1 MGSLLPLDYFSRF
14 TTYLHDNVV
23 GAHSCDECVT
33 YVHASA
39 VDNNLHHVHG
49 LSPDGHVEAERM
61 DRQTDHLHIDSAGIV
76 HSYNHTDYNHVT
88 YNNLHSQ
95 HMQNVRDHG
104 HDHDSERDGVDRGC
118 VEH

>member
-1 MGSLLPLDYFSRF
+1 
-14 TTYLHDNVV
+14 
-23 GAHSCDECVT
+23 
-33 YVHASA
+33 
-39 VDNNLHHVHG
+39 
-49 LSPDGHVEAERM
+49 M

-95 HMQNVRDHG
+95 HMQNVRG
-104 HDHDSERDGVDRGC
+104 HDHDSERDDVDRGC